1 MNSPFKF
8 LRRVRIH
15 GGECGA
21 VARALHHKA
30 RISLPAVTKNVFVT
44 TIERKIMSK
53 LSFKRVALAV
63 VATLGLGVLSSG
75 PASSTVVAGS
85 DTLTASAT
93 TAAISAGETASVTI
107 TQAFIAG
114 AVADSVAVTIADEST
129 PVSGNGTLAIFVTD
143 SANVLTHTN
152 NTAGSPTSAGWGAQA
167 QEDFYGETFK
177 AVTDN
182 VIGISGAVAAG
193 PARTA
198 WTLRFVA
205 PTVVGTYTFRI
216 YQTAATGSPTY
227 VAAPLTW
234 TVTVSANASNV
245 GAVNSKFWL
254 NRAAEFGEYHAATAA
269 AKNPETTS
277 YRGLEVDSALVVSS
291 GTPGSYAAVG
301 VITPV
306 VMNSSDTKVST
317 QTGAR
322 VQESMTITITGPGA
336 LRSYGS
342 GNGTN
347 TPGQNGAVGLSAA
360 LPSKSVT
367 INFNE
372 SAVVYSDGSAGVGT
386 ITAYIGGSALST
398 KALTQGTKS
407 ITFVGRATTFDVTG
421 FTAGQRA
428 GGNVKY
434 AGAADS
440 ATSSVTGTLS
450 AGLLPA
456 LRFVAKDA
464 AGNVV
469 TTAALSTDKGDAS
482 TNFYAISSDTS
493 IVAAGEVSATNTFAT
508 NTARRNAALT
518 CSYDSSTAYW
528 YCTGRVFDTGTVT
541 LTIVDS
547 RTITANGNSTTDTTA
562 AVNKSAAF
570 SVTFAG
576 DANTGTIAFDKT
588 AYNVNEKATLTL
600 TAKDGAGRTV
610 ADSSYTGLF
619 TSLSWKGGAPTFGND
634 ASANAAGGRFTD
646 LVTYLGTTGPSFVGG
661 TDTAMVFMPT
671 VAGTYT
677 LVGKTGTET
686 TTKDLLTITVTDP
699 TSAATLAAA
708 EAATDAAAEAIDAA
722 NAATDAAN
730 LAAEAADAA
739 TVAAEEARDAA
750 DAATAAVEELATQV
764 ATLMA
769 ALKAQITTLA
779 NTVAKIAKKVKA

>member
-1 MNSPFKF
+1 M
-8 LRRVRIH
+8 I
-15 GGECGA
+15 
-21 VARALHHKA
+21 
-30 RISLPAVTKNVFVT
+30 
-44 TIERKIMSK
+44 
-53 LSFKRVALAV
+53 
-63 VATLGLGVLSSG
+63 
-75 PASSTVVAGS
+75 
-85 DTLTASAT
+85 
-93 TAAISAGETASVTI
+93 AA
-107 TQAFIAG
+107 
-114 AVADSVAVTIADEST
+114 AVADSYAVTISDET
-129 PVSGNGTLAIFVTD
+129 VPVNGNGTLALFWSD
-143 SANVLTHTN
+143 SANVLGHTN
-152 NTAGSPTSAGWGAQA
+152 AAGAPADPTVANWGAVA
-167 QEDFYGETFK
+167 QRDYYGRTFA
-177 AVTDN
+177 AVTAN
-182 VIGISGAVAAG
+182 VIGTSGAVAIG
-193 PARTA
+193 PMKSV

-205 PTVVGTYTFRI
+205 PTTVGTYSFRI

-227 VAAPLTW
+227 TAPALTW
-234 TVTVSANASNV
+234 TVTVTANASNV

-254 NRAAEFGEYHAATAA
+254 NRAAEFNGHMTAA
-269 AKNPETTS
+269 QANQNSNSLS
-277 YRGLEVDSALVVSS
+277 YKVIEADSALVVSA
-291 GTPGSYAAVG
+291 GTPGTYTAVG

-306 VMNSSDTKVST
+306 VMNSSDTKIST
-317 QTGAR
+317 QSGVR
-322 VQESMTITITGPGA
+322 VNESMTITISGPGA
-336 LRSYGS
+336 FRSYGS
-342 GNGTN
+342 GNGAEGVGTN
-347 TPGQNGAVGLSAA
+347 TAVGLSAA
-360 LPSKSVT
+360 VPSKSIV
-367 INFNE
+367 IGFNE
-372 SAVVYSDGSAGVGT
+372 SAVVYSDGTAGIGT
-386 ITAYIGGSALST
+386 ITAYIGNSTLST
-398 KALTQGTKS
+398 AALTQGTKS

-421 FTAGQRA
+421 YTAGQRA

-440 ATSSVTGTLS
+440 ATST
-450 AGLLPA
+450 GLLPA
-456 LRFVAKDA
+456 IRFVAKDA
-464 AGNVV
+464 AGNAV
-469 TTAALSTDKGDAS
+469 TAATLSTDKGDAS

-493 IVAAGEVSATNTFAT
+493 IVAKGEVSVTNTYATNAD
-508 NTARRNAALT
+508 RRNAALT
-518 CSYDSSTAYW
+518 CSYDIPAAYW

-547 RTITANGNSTTDTTA
+547 RTITANGNSTTDTTH
-562 AVNKSAAF
+562 AVYKSAAF

-610 ADSSYTGLF
+610 ADASYTGLF

-686 TTKDLLTITVTDP
+686 ATRDLLTITVTDP
-699 TSAATLAAA
+699 AAAATLAAA

>member
-1 MNSPFKF
+1 M
-8 LRRVRIH
+8 
-15 GGECGA
+15 
-21 VARALHHKA
+21 
-30 RISLPAVTKNVFVT
+30 
-44 TIERKIMSK
+44 
-53 LSFKRVALAV
+53 
-63 VATLGLGVLSSG
+63 
-75 PASSTVVAGS
+75 
-85 DTLTASAT
+85 
-93 TAAISAGETASVTI
+93 
-107 TQAFIAG
+107 
-114 AVADSVAVTIADEST
+114 
-129 PVSGNGTLAIFVTD
+129 
-143 SANVLTHTN
+143 
-152 NTAGSPTSAGWGAQA
+152 
-167 QEDFYGETFK
+167 
-177 AVTDN
+177 
-182 VIGISGAVAAG
+182 
-193 PARTA
+193 
-198 WTLRFVA
+198 A
-205 PTVVGTYTFRI
+205 PTVVGTYVFRV
-216 YQTAATGSPTY
+216 YAVQGTQSSGTY
-227 VAAPLTW
+227 APVAVPLTW
-234 TVTVSANASNV
+234 TVTVAANASSV
-245 GAVNSKFWL
+245 GTTASKFWL
-254 NRAAEFGEYHAATAA
+254 NRTTEFGERVVAAVANQ
-269 AKNPETTS
+269 NPETTS
-277 YRGLEVDSALVVSS
+277 YKVIEADSALVVSA

-306 VMNSSDTKVST
+306 VMNSSDTKIST
-317 QTGAR
+317 QTAAR
-322 VQESMTITITGPGA
+322 VNESMTITISGPGA
-336 LRSYGS
+336 LKSYGS
-342 GNGTN
+342 VGALNG
-347 TPGQNGAVGLSAA
+347 PAGLAS
-360 LPSKSVT
+360 SFTKSVVLAY
-367 INFNE
+367 NE
-372 SAVVYSDGSAGVGT
+372 SAVVYSDGSAGIGT
-386 ITAYIGGSALST
+386 ISAYIGSSALST

-421 FTAGQRA
+421 YTAGQRA

-440 ATSSVTGTLS
+440 ATST
-450 AGLLPA
+450 GLLPA
-456 LRFVAKDA
+456 IRFVAKDA
-464 AGNVV
+464 AGNAV
-469 TTAALSTDKGDAS
+469 TAATLSTDKGDAS

-493 IVAAGEVSATNTFAT
+493 IVAKGEVSVTNTYATNAD
-508 NTARRNAALT
+508 RRNAALT
-518 CSYDSSTAYW
+518 CSYDIPLAYW

-547 RTITANGNSTTDTTA
+547 RTITANGNSTTDTTH
-562 AVNKSAAF
+562 AVYKSAAF

-610 ADSSYTGLF
+610 ADASYTGLF

-677 LVGKTGTET
+677 LVGKTGTASAAT
-686 TTKDLLTITVTDP
+686 DLLTITVTDP
-699 TSAATLAAA
+699 AAAATLAAANAATAAA

>member
-1 MNSPFKF
+1 MNSPIKF

-44 TIERKIMSK
+44 TNERKIMTK
-53 LSFKRVALAV
+53 LTFKRIALV
-63 VATLGLGVLSSG
+63 VVTALGLGLASSG
-75 PASSTVVAGS
+75 PSSSTIVAAS
-85 DTLTASAT
+85 DTLTISST
-93 TAAISAGETASVTI
+93 TSTVAAGETVSVTV
-107 TQAFIAG
+107 TQTAIAAAAG
-114 AVADSVAVTIADEST
+114 DSIAVYVQDQSVPAAATAST
-129 PVSGNGTLAIFVTD
+129 VGTLGFYITD
-143 SANVLTHTN
+143 SSNAQIRGTKQAGESSFSLTAAKQQLDYTD
-152 NTAGSPTSAGWGAQA
+152 TATTVATSDVFSAMGG
-167 QEDFYGETFK
+167 T
-177 AVTDN
+177 
-182 VIGISGAVAAG
+182 
-193 PARTA
+193 TA
-198 WTLRFVA
+198 LSQTLSLRFMA
-205 PTVVGTYTFRI
+205 PTTVGTYVFRV
-216 YQTAATGSPTY
+216 YAVNSGTTSYTVTA
-227 VAAPLTW
+227 VPLTW
-234 TVTVSANASNV
+234 TVTVTANASNV
-245 GAVNSKFWL
+245 GTTASKFWM
-254 NRAAEFGEYHAATAA
+254 NRVTEYASFWNAGGAPTANTYKGIEA
-269 AKNPETTS
+269 
-277 YRGLEVDSALVVSS
+277 DSALVVSA
-291 GTPGSYAAVG
+291 GLANGNTAHA

-306 VMNSSDTKVST
+306 VMNSSDTKIST
-317 QTGAR
+317 QTGLR
-322 VQESMTITITGPGA
+322 VQESMTITISGPGS
-336 LRSYGS
+336 LRVYSQ
-342 GNGTN
+342 
-347 TPGQNGAVGLSAA
+347 PGIGVGAGFVNAGY
-360 LPSKSVT
+360 SKQVT
-367 INFNE
+367 LGYME
-372 SAVVYSDGSAGVGT
+372 SAVVYSDGTAGVGT
-386 ITAYIGGSALST
+386 ISAYIGASSTSANL
-398 KALTQGTKS
+398 LTQGTKS

-434 AGAADS
+434 AGLADS
-440 ATSSVTGTLS
+440 ATASTATTPSMG
-450 AGLLPA
+450 AGYLPA

-469 TTAALSTDKGDAS
+469 TVKDLSTDKGDAT
-482 TNFYAISSDTS
+482 TNLYAISSDTS

-518 CSYDSSTAYW
+518 CSYDSVTAYW
-528 YCTGRVFDTGTVT
+528 YCQGRVFDTGTVT

-610 ADSSYTGLF
+610 ADGSYTGLF

-646 LVTYLGTTGPSFVGG
+646 LVNYLGTTGPSFVGG

-671 VAGTYT
+671 TAGTYT
-677 LVGKTGTET
+677 LVGKTGTAT
-686 TTKDLLTITVTDP
+686 TPTDLLTITVTDP
-699 TSAATLAAA
+699 AQAATLAAA

-769 ALKAQITTLA
+769 ALKAQLTTLA

>member
-1 MNSPFKF
+1 
-8 LRRVRIH
+8 
-15 GGECGA
+15 
-21 VARALHHKA
+21 
-30 RISLPAVTKNVFVT
+30 
-44 TIERKIMSK
+44 
-53 LSFKRVALAV
+53 
-63 VATLGLGVLSSG
+63 
-75 PASSTVVAGS
+75 
-85 DTLTASAT
+85 
-93 TAAISAGETASVTI
+93 
-107 TQAFIAG
+107 
-114 AVADSVAVTIADEST
+114 
-129 PVSGNGTLAIFVTD
+129 
-143 SANVLTHTN
+143 
-152 NTAGSPTSAGWGAQA
+152 
-167 QEDFYGETFK
+167 
-177 AVTDN
+177 
-182 VIGISGAVAAG
+182 
-193 PARTA
+193 
-198 WTLRFVA
+198 
-205 PTVVGTYTFRI
+205 
-216 YQTAATGSPTY
+216 
-227 VAAPLTW
+227 
-234 TVTVSANASNV
+234 
-245 GAVNSKFWL
+245 
-254 NRAAEFGEYHAATAA
+254 
-269 AKNPETTS
+269 
-277 YRGLEVDSALVVSS
+277 
-291 GTPGSYAAVG
+291 
-301 VITPV
+301 
-306 VMNSSDTKVST
+306 
-317 QTGAR
+317 
-322 VQESMTITITGPGA
+322 MTITISGPGA
-336 LRSYGS
+336 FRSYGS
-342 GNGTN
+342 GNGAEGVGTN
-347 TPGQNGAVGLSAA
+347 TAVGLSAA
-360 LPSKSVT
+360 VPSKSIV
-367 INFNE
+367 IGFNE
-372 SAVVYSDGSAGVGT
+372 SAVVYSDGTAGIGT
-386 ITAYIGGSALST
+386 ITAYIGNSTLST
-398 KALTQGTKS
+398 AALTQGTKS

-421 FTAGQRA
+421 YTAGQRA

-440 ATSSVTGTLS
+440 ATST
-450 AGLLPA
+450 GLLPA
-456 LRFVAKDA
+456 IRFVAKDA
-464 AGNVV
+464 AGNAV
-469 TTAALSTDKGDAS
+469 TAATLSTDKGDAS

-493 IVAAGEVSATNTFAT
+493 IVAKGEVSVTNTYATNAD
-508 NTARRNAALT
+508 RRNAALT
-518 CSYDSSTAYW
+518 CSYDIPAAYW

-547 RTITANGNSTTDTTA
+547 RTITANGNSTTDTTH
-562 AVNKSAAF
+562 AVYKSAAF

-610 ADSSYTGLF
+610 ADASYTGLF

-686 TTKDLLTITVTDP
+686 ATRDLLTITVTDP
-699 TSAATLAAA
+699 AAAATLAAA

>member
-1 MNSPFKF
+1 
-8 LRRVRIH
+8 
-15 GGECGA
+15 
-21 VARALHHKA
+21 
-30 RISLPAVTKNVFVT
+30 
-44 TIERKIMSK
+44 MSK
-53 LSFKRVALAV
+53 LSFKRIALVV

-75 PASSTVVAGS
+75 PSSAAISANS
-85 DTLTASAT
+85 DTLTQSAT
-93 TAAISAGETASVTI
+93 TSAISAGETASITI
-107 TQAFIAG
+107 KQSYIAG
-114 AVADSVAVTIADEST
+114 GALESMAVTVSDEST
-129 PVSGNGTLAIFVTD
+129 PSGIGDGRLSMLISE
-143 SANVLTHTN
+143 SANVSAR
-152 NTAGSPTSAGWGAQA
+152 NTCAQVTIQDDCYGVVLSSLPSA
-167 QEDFYGETFK
+167 T
-177 AVTDN
+177 TDI
-182 VIGISGAVAAG
+182 VGTIVSTAAG
-193 PARTA
+193 PATIT
-198 WTLRFVA
+198 WTLSLIK
-205 PTVVGTYTFRI
+205 PTVVGTYVYRI
-216 YQTAATGSPTY
+216 YTTDAAGTSYTE
-227 VAAPLTW
+227 VAPALNW

-254 NRAAEFGEYHAATAA
+254 NRAAEFTGHVGAALANQ
-269 AKNPETTS
+269 NPESTT
-277 YRGLEVDSALVVSS
+277 YKVIEADSALVVSS
-291 GTPGSYAAVG
+291 GNPGAYTAVG

-306 VMNSSDTKVST
+306 VMNSSDTKIST
-317 QTGAR
+317 QSGVR
-322 VQESMTITITGPGA
+322 VNESMTITISGPGA

-342 GNGTN
+342 GNGVEGIGTN
-347 TPGQNGAVGLSAA
+347 VAVGLSSA

-367 INFNE
+367 IGFNE

-386 ITAYIGGSALST
+386 ITAYIGGAALST

-421 FTAGQRA
+421 FTAAQRA

-434 AGAADS
+434 AGLADS
-440 ATSSVTGTLS
+440 ATASTATTPSMG
-450 AGLLPA
+450 AGYLAA

-464 AGNVV
+464 AGNAV
-469 TTAALSTDKGDAS
+469 TVASLSTDKGDAS

-493 IVAAGEVSATNTFAT
+493 IVAAGEVSATNTFAA

-518 CSYDSSTAYW
+518 CSYDSVTAYW
-528 YCTGRVFDTGTVT
+528 YCQGRVFDTGTVT

-547 RTITANGNSTTDTTA
+547 RTITANGNSTTYTTH
-562 AVNKSAAF
+562 AVYKSAAF

-588 AYNVNEKATLTL
+588 TYNVNEKATLTL
-600 TAKDGAGRTV
+600 TAKDGVGRTV
-610 ADSSYTGLF
+610 ADASYTSVF
-619 TSLSWKGGAPTFGND
+619 TSLSWKGGVPTFGND
-634 ASANAAGGRFTD
+634 ESANAAGGRFTN
-646 LVTYLGTTGPSFVGG
+646 LITYLTGGPSFVGG

-671 VAGTYT
+671 TAGTYT

-686 TTKDLLTITVTDP
+686 VTKDLLTITVVDP
-699 TSAATLAAA
+699 VAAAQSAAIAAA
-708 EAATDAAAEAIDAA
+708 EAAAAKAGTDAVAAAAAAQAAATAAADAATDAALEAIDAA

-750 DAATAAVEELATQV
+750 DAATASVEALATEV

>member
-1 MNSPFKF
+1 MNSRIKF
-8 LRRVRIH
+8 LHRVRIH

-30 RISLPAVTKNVFVT
+30 KSSSLPAVFENVSST
-44 TIERKIMSK
+44 TNERNQMSK
-53 LSFKRVALAV
+53 ITFKRLALV
-63 VATLGLGVLSSG
+63 VITTLGLGVLSSG
-75 PASSTVVAGS
+75 PSSSTVVAGS
-85 DTLTASAT
+85 DTFTASAT
-93 TAAISAGETASVTI
+93 TAAISAGETASVVI

-114 AVADSVAVTIADEST
+114 AVADSVAVTIADESV

-152 NTAGSPTSAGWGAQA
+152 NTAGSPTAAGWGAQA

-177 AVTDN
+177 AVTSD
-182 VIGISGAVAAG
+182 VVGISGAVAAG
-193 PARTA
+193 PARTQ

-205 PTVVGTYTFRI
+205 PTTVGTYVFRI

-227 VAAPLTW
+227 TGAPLTW

-245 GAVNSKFWL
+245 GTTASKFWL
-254 NRAAEFGEYHAATAA
+254 NRVTEYQEYHMSAQAFQ
-269 AKNPETTS
+269 NPGSTS
-277 YRGLEVDSALVVSS
+277 YRTIETDSALVVSS
-291 GTPGSYAAVG
+291 GSTSGYTAHA

-306 VMNSSDTKVST
+306 VMNSSDTKIST
-317 QTGAR
+317 ATGAR
-322 VQESMTITITGPGA
+322 VLDSMTIVLSGPGA

-342 GNGTN
+342 VGPLNGPAGFST
-347 TPGQNGAVGLSAA
+347 AY
-360 LPSKSVT
+360 SKQVT
-367 INFNE
+367 LAYNE
-372 SAVVYSDGSAGVGT
+372 TAVVYSDGTAGVTT
-386 ITAYIGGSALST
+386 ISAYVGASAVST
-398 KALTQGTKS
+398 KLITQGTKS
-407 ITFVGRATTFDVTG
+407 VTFVGRATEFTVTG
-421 FTAGQRA
+421 FTAGLRA
-428 GGNVKY
+428 GGNAPY
-434 AGAADS
+434 RSAADS
-440 ATSSVTGTLS
+440 ATSVATGTLG

-456 LRFVAKDA
+456 IRFVAKDS
-464 AGNVV
+464 AGNAV
-469 TTAALSTDKGDAS
+469 TTAALSTDKGEG
-482 TNFYAISSDTS
+482 TFYAISSDTS
-493 IVAAGEVSATNTFAT
+493 IVASGEVSAANTFAA

-518 CSYDSSTAYW
+518 CNYDSTNAYW
-528 YCTGRVFDTGTVT
+528 YCTGRVFDSGTVT

-547 RTITANGNSTTDTTA
+547 RTITANGNSTTDTTH
-562 AVNKSAAF
+562 AVYKSAAF

-588 AYNVNEKATLTL
+588 TYNVNEKATLTL
-600 TAKDGAGRTV
+600 TAKDGLGRTV
-610 ADSSYTGLF
+610 GDASYTGLF

-671 VAGTYT
+671 TAGTYT

-686 TTKDLLTITVTDP
+686 TTKDLLTITVIDP

>member
-1 MNSPFKF
+1 MNSPIKF

-30 RISLPAVTKNVFVT
+30 ESSSLPAVFENVSNT
-44 TIERKIMSK
+44 TIERKYMTK
-53 LSFKRVALAV
+53 LTFKRLALVVVTALGLGLFASGPTNAV
-63 VATLGLGVLSSG
+63 VAS
-75 PASSTVVAGS
+75 S

-93 TAAISAGETASVTI
+93 TATVAAGETATVSI
-107 TQAFIAG
+107 TQTFVANLA
-114 AVADSVAVTIADEST
+114 ADSLGVQILNQST
-129 PVSGNGTLAIFVTD
+129 PAASSSSTNGRLTLVVTD
-143 SANVLTHTN
+143 SANAIIRTTTQDNSIDSLSSDKRQRDMSGNAGIVGSDSV
-152 NTAGSPTSAGWGAQA
+152 TATISSINVNAATTSVSAT
-167 QEDFYGETFK
+167 Y
-177 AVTDN
+177 
-182 VIGISGAVAAG
+182 
-193 PARTA
+193 
-198 WTLRFVA
+198 TLRFHGA
-205 PTVVGTYTFRI
+205 TTVGTYVYRI
-216 YQTAATGSPTY
+216 LPFSGRGGTAITP
-227 VAAPLTW
+227 VAPVLTW
-234 TVTVSANASNV
+234 TVTVTENASNV
-245 GAVNSKFWL
+245 GTTASKFWL
-254 NRAAEFGEYHAATAA
+254 NRATEYGAYHASALAYS
-269 AKNPETTS
+269 NPETTS
-277 YRGLEVDSALVVSS
+277 YKTIETDSALVVNAGSAS
-291 GTPGSYAAVG
+291 TPAVHA

-306 VMNSSDTKVST
+306 IMNSSDTKVST
-317 QTGAR
+317 QTSAR
-322 VQESMTITITGPGA
+322 VNESMTIVISGPGTMK
-336 LRSYGS
+336 SYGAGTATS
-342 GNGTN
+342 G
-347 TPGQNGAVGLSAA
+347 PAGLSSGF
-360 LPSKSVT
+360 SKQVS
-367 INFNE
+367 IGYNE
-372 SAVVYSDGSAGVGT
+372 SAVVYSDGTAGVAT
-386 ITAYIGGSALST
+386 ITAYIGGTAVSS
-398 KALTQGTKS
+398 KVLTQGTKS
-407 ITFVGRATTFDVTG
+407 ITFVGRATEFTVTG

-440 ATSSVTGTLS
+440 ATST
-450 AGLLPA
+450 GLLPA
-456 LRFVAKDA
+456 IRFVAKDA
-464 AGNVV
+464 AGNAV
-469 TTAALSTDKGDAS
+469 TAATLSTDKGDAS
-482 TNFYAISSDTS
+482 TNLYAISSDTS
-493 IVAAGEVSATNTFAT
+493 IVAKGEVSVTNTYATNAD
-508 NTARRNAALT
+508 RRNAALT
-518 CSYDSSTAYW
+518 CSYDIPLAYW

-547 RTITANGNSTTDTTA
+547 RTITANGNSTTDTTH
-562 AVNKSAAF
+562 AVYKSAAF

-610 ADSSYTGLF
+610 ADASYTGLF
-619 TSLSWKGGAPTFGND
+619 TSLSWKGGSPTFGND

-677 LVGKTGTET
+677 LVGKTGTAST
-686 TTKDLLTITVTDP
+686 PTDLLTITVTDP
-699 TSAATLAAA
+699 TTAATLAAA